1 MIRLELLVKEDFHKI
16 VEWNKEKS
24 QDFLTQWAGPI
35 YTYPLTEEQLEK
47 FFSDNNANNGKDMLI
62 FKILLEETV
71 AIVGTVEIRKYEK
84 EENTG
89 RVGRFL
95 IGEESVRGKGV
106 GEAALCELV
115 RIGFEEL
122 KYDKICLGVFDFNNS
137 AIACYKKVGFE
148 IERLIEKYRET
159 RDGYWN
165 LYEMSI
171 CRDRWENKSILISN

>member
-1 MIRLELLVKEDFHKI
+1 MVKEDFYKVI
-16 VEWNKEKS
+16 EWNTGKS

-35 YTYPLTEEQLEK
+35 YTYPLTEEQLQK
-47 FFSDNNANNGKDMLI
+47 FFNDNKANNGKDMLI
-62 FKILLEETV
+62 YKIVQEETV
-71 AIVGTVEIRKYEK
+71 DIVGTIELRKYEK
-84 EENTG
+84 EENTA

-95 IGEESVRGKGV
+95 IGEQSARGKGI
-106 GEAALCELV
+106 GEAALSELV
-115 RIGFEEL
+115 RIGFEDL

-159 RDGYWN
+159 SNGYWN

-171 CRDRWENKSILISN
+171 YRDRWENKTYDINH